1 MRVGEAKAMK
11 KIERKIQNESVVI
24 EYEANDGTVFHDA
37 SECDKYEKTCIC
49 AIRARLKQIAIKVDT
64 EDGLLD
70 GSCETM
76 MYVVQPKSDADIFVI
91 QQALSYNN
99 SGNAERVSGDD
110 IGRVLLVG
118 FTYDDEY
125 VFVMKLDA
133 IVSNVTAGKWS
144 VVENK

>member
-1 MRVGEAKAMK
+1 MK
-11 KIERKIQNESVVI
+11 KIERKVQDEKVI
-24 EYEANDGTVFHDA
+24 VEYEANDGTVFSDA

-49 AIRARLKQIAIKVDT
+49 AIKARLKQIAIKAES
-64 EDGLLD
+64 EDCLLD

-91 QQALSYNN
+91 QQALSYQSSN
-99 SGNAERVSGDD
+99 NAERVSGDD

-118 FTYDDEY
+118 FTYGDEY
-125 VFVMKLDA
+125 VFVMKLDE
-133 IVSNVTAGKWS
+133 IVKNITDGKWS

>member
-1 MRVGEAKAMK
+1 MK
-11 KIERKIQNESVVI
+11 KIERKIQDERVVV

-49 AIRARLKQIAIKVDT
+49 AIKARLKQISIKAES
-64 EDGLLD
+64 EDCLLD
-70 GSCETM
+70 GSCDTM

-91 QQALSYNN
+91 QQALSYHCSN
-99 SGNAERVSGDD
+99 NAERVSGDD

-118 FTYDDEY
+118 FTYDDDY

-133 IVSNVTAGKWS
+133 IVKNITDGKWS